1 MSGHGG
7 HHEEPVTLGDHLN
20 EAKGHL
26 WGIIKESFGVVDSI
40 ISGFGKAIMSI
51 ITGKRP
57 TNGHGHGHDAHGGGH
72 DAHGGGHDAHGGGHD
87 AHEGGHDAHG
97 GGHDA
102 HGGGHDAHG
111 GGHDAHGAGHAAN
124 DKAAHGDGHAH
135 AA

>member
-26 WGIIKESFGVVDSI
+26 WGILKESFGVVDSI

-51 ITGKRP
+51 ISGKRP
-57 TNGHGHGHDAHGGGH
+57 TNGHGGGH

-87 AHEGGHDAHG
+87 AHAAGHAANGEHDAH
-97 GGHDA
+97 A
-102 HGGGHDAHG
+102 
-111 GGHDAHGAGHAAN
+111 AGHAAN
-124 DKAAHGDGHAH
+124 DKAAHKDGHGHAH